1 MDLMK
6 ILETLIA
13 DNYLV
18 EDDCGEVIFNN
29 SIEME
34 EEELKNFEM
43 EYGNREV
50 TAVDARII
58 KGMPFLVISIG
69 EDY

>member
-1 MDLMK
+1 MDLMT

-13 DNYLV
+13 NNYLV
-18 EDDCGEVIFNN
+18 EDDCGEIIFNN
-29 SIEME
+29 STETE
-34 EEELKNFEM
+34 EEEMKNFEM

-50 TAVDARII
+50 TAIDAITI
-58 KGMPFLVISIG
+58 KGIPFLVISIG